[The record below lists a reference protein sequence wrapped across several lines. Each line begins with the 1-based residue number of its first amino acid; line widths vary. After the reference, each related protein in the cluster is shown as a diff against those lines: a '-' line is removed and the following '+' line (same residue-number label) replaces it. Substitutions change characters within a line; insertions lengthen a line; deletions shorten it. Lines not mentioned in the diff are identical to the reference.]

1 MKFLHTIEESFLYL
15 GAIAI
20 KFTSNTSYLGAIAI
34 KLFMLF
40 FELLLLISLEQRVIY
55 KITEEKHAQNK
66 EEYVNSINRER
77 YGDKDVVRIARIP
90 VSARIAEI
98 RVKTR
103 KIRLKQGFR
112 GLIAKK
118 QNFQG
123 LDLKKPGAGT

>member
-1 MKFLHTIEESFLYL
+1 MQGRNPLAFLAKLLSLFL
-15 GAIAI
+15 
-20 KFTSNTSYLGAIAI
+20 
-34 KLFMLF
+34 
-40 FELLLLISLEQRVIY
+40 EPLLLISLEQRVIY
-55 KITEEKHAQNK
+55 KITQEKHAQNK

-77 YGDKDVVRIARIP
+77 YGDKDIVRVARIP
-90 VSARIAEI
+90 VRARIAEI